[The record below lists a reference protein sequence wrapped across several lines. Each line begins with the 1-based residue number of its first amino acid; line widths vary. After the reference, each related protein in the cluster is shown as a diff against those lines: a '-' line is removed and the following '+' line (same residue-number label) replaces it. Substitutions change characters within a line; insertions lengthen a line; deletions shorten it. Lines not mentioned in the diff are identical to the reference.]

1 MLIFMGYL
9 LLALGRLRQVDHKFE
24 ARLGYT
30 VRPCLKREREEE
42 RATASEEEEEE
53 KEEEEEEKKE
63 GEEREIL

>member
-53 KEEEEEEKKE
+53 EEEEEKKE